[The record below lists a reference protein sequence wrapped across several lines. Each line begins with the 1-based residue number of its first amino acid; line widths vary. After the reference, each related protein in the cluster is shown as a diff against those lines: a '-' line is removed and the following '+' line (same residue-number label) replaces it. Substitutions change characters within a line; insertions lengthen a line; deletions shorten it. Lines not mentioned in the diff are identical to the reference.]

1 MIIPLIFV
9 LRRSLQETDAFYNVR
24 TVPTPGK
31 FSPLSSKRRP
41 DRCGYAAGSDDHH
54 DVLLYYRLHPNLRQG
69 RTPPERAR

>member
-31 FSPLSSKRRP
+31 FLLPSSKLASH
-41 DRCGYAAGSDDHH
+41 RCGYAAGGDDHN
-54 DVLLYYRLHPNLRQG
+54 DVLLYYRLHTDLR
-69 RTPPERAR
+69 